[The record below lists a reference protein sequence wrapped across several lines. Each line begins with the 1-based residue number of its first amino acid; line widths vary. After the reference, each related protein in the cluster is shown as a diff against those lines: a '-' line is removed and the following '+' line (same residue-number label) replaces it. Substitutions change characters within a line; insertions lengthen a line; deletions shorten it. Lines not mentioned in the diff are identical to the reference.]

1 MNVLKYALIGCGRIS
16 RRHLQ
21 AALAC
26 REVEV
31 AALCD
36 LRRERAE
43 ALAREAGLEGKVS
56 VWTDCSAMVKEV
68 SPDLAAVAAESGA
81 HEAVGLACLEAGC
94 HLLVEK
100 PMALSLEGADRL
112 IARAR
117 AKGRVLAVCH
127 QNRFN
132 PAVRALREAVEAG
145 RFGRIYYGAAAVRW
159 HRGWEYYR
167 QAPWRGRWDQDG
179 GALMNQGIHNVDL
192 LCWMLGRP
200 VEVMAYTDRLDHPY
214 IQGEDFAGAVIRFEG
229 GRYGILEGTTLVYPE
244 NLEETLCLFGSQGTA
259 KLGGQA
265 VNQIQCWRF
274 AGDPPGEEGARR
286 QEASQAIDTVY
297 GKGHEPLYRD
307 VVRAILEGSRP
318 LVTGEEGRRALELVL
333 AVYRSAADGR
343 PVALPLE
350 RGASSD
356 YRGRF
361 LSAPPGEG
369 SDTR

>member
-21 AALAC
+21 AAAARPEL
-26 REVEV
+26 EI

-43 ALAREAGLEGKVS
+43 ELARETGLLGKVS
-56 VWTDCSAMVKEV
+56 IWTDFRTMLREV
-68 SPDLAAVAAESGA
+68 APQLTAVTADSGA
-81 HEAVGLACLEAGC
+81 HEELGLACLEGGS

-100 PMALSLEGADRL
+100 PMALSLEGADRM
-112 IARAR
+112 IALAR
-117 AKGRVLAVCH
+117 EKGLCLAVCH

-132 PAVRALREAVEAG
+132 PAVRALRGAVEAG
-145 RFGRIYYGAAAVRW
+145 RFGRIYYGTAAVRW
-159 HRGWEYYR
+159 RRDREYYR
-167 QAPWRGRWDQDG
+167 QASWRGRWDRDG
-179 GALMNQGIHNVDL
+179 GALMNQCIHDIDL

-200 VEVMAYTDRLDHPY
+200 TQVMACTDRLDHPY
-214 IQGEDFAGAVIRFEG
+214 IEAEDFGGAVIRFEE

-244 NLEETLCLFGSQGTA
+244 NLEETLCLFGSRGTA
-259 KLGGQA
+259 MLGGRA
-265 VNQIQCWRF
+265 VNQIQCWKF
-274 AGDPPGEEGARR
+274 ADSLPGEEELRR
-286 QEASQAIDTVY
+286 QQASQAIDTVY
-297 GKGHEPLYRD
+297 GKGHEPLYED
-307 VVRAILEGSRP
+307 VVRAVLEGRRP

-333 AVYRSAADGR
+333 AVYRSAAEGR

-361 LSAPPGEG
+361 WPPPGEG
-369 SDTR
+369 TDTR